1 MEVVEIIKNEDGS
14 GVFQFD
20 FTEEEMKIFAR
31 YGIIYALK
39 KAIEEDEFNPQEET
53 TDEG

>member
-1 MEVVEIIKNEDGS
+1 MEVVEISENEDGS

-20 FTEEEMKIFAR
+20 LTAEEIKIFAR

-39 KAIEEDEFNPQEET
+39 KAIEEDEFNPRREDA
-53 TDEG
+53 DEG